1 MSAFVIIVQRIIL
14 YFQRDKSFVVI
25 ALLDWLVSGEE
36 VPALMDGFLQNFMLK
51 HSLDCDATLALFVTE
66 TLAASSKD
74 WWAWQEAPWEDKLYA
89 VIQVISNSNVSFNS
103 LMKFYLFN

>member
-1 MSAFVIIVQRIIL
+1 MIWFCI
-14 YFQRDKSFVVI
+14 FQKDKNFVVI

-36 VPALMDGFLQNFMLK
+36 VPALMDGFLRSYMLK
-51 HSLDCDATLALFVTE
+51 HSIDCDTTLALFVKE

-89 VIQVISNSNVSFNS
+89 VIHVISNSNVSFVCFI
-103 LMKFYLFN
+103 KFNFFSIY